1 MNNELCL
8 LCTGNDKI
16 RLPHSDIG
24 DDNKRPSGRSVLI
37 KRTWV
42 PTHLPDDADESRR
55 ERFDNDND
63 DDDNYY
69 YRKNCIRRFR
79 RGRSGGWKRGG
90 VQAYDSGNDKN
101 SEYDVIIITKLF
113 IYIIVFGKPSVR
125 SDNII

>member
-8 LCTGNDKI
+8 LSTGSDKI

-24 DDNKRPSGRSVLI
+24 DDDKRPSGRRVLI

-55 ERFDNDND
+55 ERFDND

-79 RGRSGGWKRGG
+79 RGRSGGWTGG
-90 VQAYDSGNDKN
+90 GYKHTIVETIRIVNTTLLLLPNY
-101 SEYDVIIITKLF
+101 LF
-113 IYIIVFGKPSVR
+113 I
-125 SDNII
+125 